1 MAFETP
7 PQSPVS
13 EGRTPVA
20 KPRSPA
26 PPTLPMNP
34 PSPSAAN
41 TANAGGGNG
50 SSGGHGSSH
59 GNGLSAA
66 LTGCFADDPAP
77 PARSRRSRRPLAA
90 SLPEEVFVSAAL
102 LRAEQDTVGLLVEQP
117 TVKLTPPPPRPERL
131 RLSDRLAPV
140 PPPVAV
146 AAAPAQPTEPGGLAI
161 GSVVDKYRI
170 DSVIGSGGFSTV
182 YRATHLLLR
191 VPVALKLV
199 KPSLLKDHPY
209 LAGLLCEEAQF
220 AAQISH
226 PNVVRVFDIT
236 SNEKMTYIVM
246 EFIEGGNLA
255 EIMGN
260 DPLELREAIAISIDI
275 CAGLMAGLAQGLI
288 HRDIKPGNVMLGKD
302 GRARLL
308 DFGLARPMTMTP
320 NRSGVFRKSASF
332 VGTPAFISPE
342 QAQNPDQADFR
353 SDMYSL
359 GVTLYYLTTGRMPF
373 VNKDAMM
380 LVKMHIQD
388 QPPPI
393 DLPGYPKQLAR
404 IIMKMMEKQP
414 ENRYPDYETVVSE
427 LKQVVVP
434 GSGPAGAP
442 GAEVGGTT
450 GLFSGLR
457 NLFKR

>member
-1 MAFETP
+1 MVDSSGF
-7 PQSPVS
+7 S
-13 EGRTPVA
+13 EGHLPAARPKAVQPATL
-20 KPRSPA
+20 PA
-26 PPTLPMNP
+26 PTNG
-34 PSPSAAN
+34 A
-41 TANAGGGNG
+41 TATATAG
-50 SSGGHGSSH
+50 SSSSGHGSSH
-59 GNGLSAA
+59 GSGLSASLA
-66 LTGCFADDPAP
+66 GCFADDPAP
-77 PARSRRSRRPLAA
+77 LAKGRRRGRPLAA

-102 LRAEQDTVGLLVEQP
+102 LRAEQDTVGLMVEQP
-117 TVKLTPPPPRPERL
+117 TVKITPPPPRPERL

-140 PPPVAV
+140 PPPVA
-146 AAAPAQPTEPGGLAI
+146 AAAKDAQPAEPGGLTI

-260 DPLELREAIAISIDI
+260 DPLELREAITITIDI
-275 CAGLMAGLAQGLI
+275 IAGLQAGLAQGLI

-302 GRARLL
+302 GKARLL

-359 GVTLYYLTTGRMPF
+359 GVTLYYLTTGKMPF
-373 VNKDAMM
+373 LHKDAMM

-388 QPPPI
+388 VPPPI
-393 DLPGYPKQLAR
+393 DTPGYPKTLSR

-414 ENRYPDYETVVSE
+414 ANRYPDYESLVTE
-427 LKQVVVP
+427 LKAVMVP
-434 GSGPAGAP
+434 PSAGGAP
-442 GAEVGGTT
+442 GDPAA